1 MKATTSLQPFEPT
14 WVEYDAQDPFGAV
27 LALVTLSPVFIMVM
41 YATLVVFQRDLDA
54 MALLVGQLL
63 NEVLNQ
69 LLKRTIK
76 QSRPHGARMS
86 GAGMPSAHAQFLGFF
101 AAYVVAYTLQRM
113 DHRRRTEKALTIAG
127 AIVLAA
133 LVCVSRVR
141 LGYHTIEQVAVGNC
155 RWTDLRMALAR
166 AGFQRCPVA
175 VPPDRRI
182 RARKDVLRP
191 GHLAHSG
198 PHRVPA
204 RTLFPP
210 EANVDEHVKPS
221 E

>member
-1 MKATTSLQPFEPT
+1 MKSTVQPFELT
-14 WVEYDAQDPFGAV
+14 WVEYDAQDPLGAV

-69 LLKRTIK
+69 ILKRTIK

-113 DHRRRTEKALTIAG
+113 DHRRRAEKTLTIAG
-127 AIVLAA
+127 AILLAL

-141 LGYHTIEQVAVGNC
+141 LGYHTTEQVIAGAIVGLISG
-155 RWTDLRMALAR
+155 WLWHLL
-166 AGFQRCPVA
+166 VA
-175 VPPDRRI
+175 TVS
-182 RARKDVLRP
+182 P
-191 GHLAHSG
+191 G
-198 PHRVPA
+198 
-204 RTLFPP
+204 LFPRIAGSALGKMFYIRDISHIP
-210 EANVDEHVKPS
+210 DLIVFQHELCSHPKQP
-221 E
+221 